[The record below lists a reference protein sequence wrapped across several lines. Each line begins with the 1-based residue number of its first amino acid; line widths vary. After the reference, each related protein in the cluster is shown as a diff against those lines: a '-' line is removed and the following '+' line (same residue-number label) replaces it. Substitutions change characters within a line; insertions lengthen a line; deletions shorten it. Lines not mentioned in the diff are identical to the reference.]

1 MYLISL
7 QNSSEIIRL
16 ICDGKKFSGRSPP
29 PCPSFLSNY
38 EGQGGKIMSHKNKIP
53 DFGKIYPQA
62 SEEVIKVLYQ
72 TERKI
77 HYQEYDLKA
86 GNYKISREEEKVTYI
101 PSREDS
107 IERLLEA
114 DYQFTKEQLSVED
127 EAIRSMMYEKL
138 YKAIEMLEEEERD
151 LLIKFYFKMQSERE
165 IAIQFGL
172 SQKAVNKRKHKIL
185 EKLRENINEY

>member
-1 MYLISL
+1 
-7 QNSSEIIRL
+7 
-16 ICDGKKFSGRSPP
+16 
-29 PCPSFLSNY
+29 
-38 EGQGGKIMSHKNKIP
+38 MSDKYKIP
-53 DFGKIYPQA
+53 DFRKKYPEA

-107 IERLLEA
+107 LERLIES

-127 EAIRSMMYEKL
+127 EVIRSMMYKKL
-138 YKAIEMLEEEERD
+138 YKAMDMLKEEEQE
-151 LLIKFYFKMQSERE
+151 LLIKFYFMMQSERE

-172 SQKAVNKRKHKIL
+172 SQNAVNKRRHKIL
-185 EKLRENINEY
+185 DKLRQNINEV